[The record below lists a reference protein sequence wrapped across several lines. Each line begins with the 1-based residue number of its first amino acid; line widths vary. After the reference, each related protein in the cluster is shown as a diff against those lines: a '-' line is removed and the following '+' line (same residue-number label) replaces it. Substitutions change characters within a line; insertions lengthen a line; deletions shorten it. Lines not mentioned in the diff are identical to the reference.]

1 MQLLTPPATH
11 GTAYA
16 PRSGASLR
24 YAPIPGFHRSDVRRG
39 GMIRIVTNY
48 CGPSVRPLSSP
59 RSISSQVQQE
69 PLRVLQALLHA
80 HQEGHGIL
88 AVDDAVVIAQ
98 GEAHHRAG

>member
-39 GMIRIVTNY
+39 GITWAGLPPAGPHQLAAGALIQSPHQPAPETTLVRGPQRLDHQFQFTSSWGPPRI
-48 CGPSVRPLSSP
+48 SAD
-59 RSISSQVQQE
+59 
-69 PLRVLQALLHA
+69 RVHV
-80 HQEGHGIL
+80 E
-88 AVDDAVVIAQ
+88 
-98 GEAHHRAG
+98 